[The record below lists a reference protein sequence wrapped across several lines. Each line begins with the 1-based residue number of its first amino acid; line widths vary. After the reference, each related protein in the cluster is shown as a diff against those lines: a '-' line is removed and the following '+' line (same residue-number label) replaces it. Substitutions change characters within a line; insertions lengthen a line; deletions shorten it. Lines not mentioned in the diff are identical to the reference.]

1 MCFCYNMVKNEL
13 DLSCK
18 EIIYI
23 IIFFRNVELLGKKK
37 LNLGYLV
44 VSWRK

>member
-1 MCFCYNMVKNEL
+1 MVKNEL

-23 IIFFRNVELLGKKK
+23 ITFLRNVELLGKKK
-37 LNLGYLV
+37 SNPGHLAA
-44 VSWRK
+44 S